1 MKPENE
7 QILNEIIDELGLI
20 FSHSTEED
28 IKKIVDMYH
37 KKQLLLH
44 DVGSSTYKVAIKDSY
59 CTYDFEMKLP
69 KTTCI
74 RDISK
79 RLYASFGLKEEQ
91 GKLRE

>member
-1 MKPENE
+1 MTAKEISEKIFYSPATNGQAKASIE
-7 QILNEIIDELGLI
+7 QGEKMIQE
-20 FSHSTEED
+20 
-28 IKKIVDMYH
+28 YA
-37 KKQLLLH
+37 KKQLMLGG
-44 DVGSSTYKVAIKDSY
+44 VGSSTFKVAITDSH

-91 GKLRE
+91 GQLRK